1 MLFRLNCTIPGHV
14 QTISGKAHR
23 EVKRSDG
30 SSFFLDPAF
39 VFALEN
45 INRENLVQRLS
56 EKFSAT
62 EAEAEAI
69 VSTIIKTRLVIR
81 EGGPRQAKEAALK
94 RPRIGI
100 LTERMK
106 LGYGVDLVVHE
117 TAKRLTNH
125 GYEVTVFTGSV
136 DPIYASVEYDIVRLG
151 DGERLADIFSQEFF
165 ERAVHSLKDSQ
176 IDVWILESL
185 PFYYWR
191 DSLQGPVIFVEHGTP
206 FPELFPREVSLSV
219 RLARLTKRE
228 RVFSAIRPY
237 DRIVA
242 ISRFIASELP
252 ESAADRTEII
262 YNGCDHYPLVQSC
275 EAEAFRKELGLSDAD
290 ILLAYVGRIDFDTKK
305 QPYKSVDRL
314 VEVCQRIRVDVPHVR
329 LLLAGRADAAIER
342 RLSDMGIIP
351 LLNVPEQEIA
361 LALAAADLFVSM
373 SLWEGFDLPLCEA
386 QFQGTPC
393 VAMRCAAHPELL
405 DGTGAGVLAEDDAEF
420 ERAIRMLANDRDSR
434 SEMSRRA
441 RDNSRR
447 FLWETNVDKMRAL
460 VEEVSVAFGSGAGS
474 SSGRPMSNLRFA
486 LIAAR
491 EVLLHDGP
499 VAFLRLAMDKLRR
512 IWARGR
518 GSRKSKVQSP
528 KS

>member
-1 MLFRLNCTIPGHV
+1 MLFRLNCTITGHV

-23 EVKRSDG
+23 DVRRSDG

-39 VFALEN
+39 LFALEN
-45 INRENLVQRLS
+45 VNRENLERRLS
-56 EKFSAT
+56 ERFSTT

-69 VSTIIKTRLVIR
+69 VSTIVRTRLVVK
-81 EGGPRQAKEAALK
+81 EDCPRQAKEAALK

-117 TAKRLTNH
+117 TAKRLTSR

-228 RVFSAIRPY
+228 RVFSAVRPC

-242 ISRFIASELP
+242 ISGFIASELP
-252 ESAADRTEII
+252 EVFLNRLHLDKAQEQDILRAGTIGNVRIIDSAYAVVEKPAKPIK
-262 YNGCDHYPLVQSC
+262 PLVVLVAICLSVTV
-275 EAEAFRKELGLSDAD
+275 FVGIGSIINRRK
-290 ILLAYVGRIDFDTKK
+290 
-305 QPYKSVDRL
+305 
-314 VEVCQRIRVDVPHVR
+314 
-329 LLLAGRADAAIER
+329 
-342 RLSDMGIIP
+342 
-351 LLNVPEQEIA
+351 
-361 LALAAADLFVSM
+361 
-373 SLWEGFDLPLCEA
+373 
-386 QFQGTPC
+386 
-393 VAMRCAAHPELL
+393 
-405 DGTGAGVLAEDDAEF
+405 
-420 ERAIRMLANDRDSR
+420 
-434 SEMSRRA
+434 
-441 RDNSRR
+441 
-447 FLWETNVDKMRAL
+447 
-460 VEEVSVAFGSGAGS
+460 
-474 SSGRPMSNLRFA
+474 
-486 LIAAR
+486 
-491 EVLLHDGP
+491 
-499 VAFLRLAMDKLRR
+499 
-512 IWARGR
+512 
-518 GSRKSKVQSP
+518 RKVN
-528 KS
+528 